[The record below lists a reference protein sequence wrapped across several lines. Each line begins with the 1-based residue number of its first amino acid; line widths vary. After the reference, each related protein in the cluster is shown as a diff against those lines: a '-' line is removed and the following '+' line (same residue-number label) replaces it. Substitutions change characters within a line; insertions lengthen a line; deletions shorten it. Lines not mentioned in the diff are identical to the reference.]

1 MVKFLRGSVSCQEG
15 KFRRSRRVPAAI
27 LASVSP
33 PDEQETKRTTAAP
46 AHRPARKARPE
57 GTFSRRTVLAAAA
70 AGGAGVAAARLLASR
85 NQTEGVVVPITG
97 GLANARGLDWVSP
110 LGNPT
115 AKAAHLLRRTT
126 FGYTPAELEQAQS
139 DGFAKTVDRLLETP
153 TAEPPELAGAEAAN
167 QVKGLPLFDFQLWW
181 VDHMLNSPTPFAER
195 MTLFWH
201 GHFTSDYRKV
211 GLQSPFLYWQN
222 LTWRRMALGDLR
234 TMLFQVTTDPA
245 MLRYLD
251 LGNST
256 GRAPNENYSRELME
270 LFSMGADTFNE
281 DDVRSGAK
289 ALAGWREPRT
299 PEMVQGQIEQT
310 IKNTGKPPATPPTAD
325 TVKTGVFDRNRA
337 FVGGVSFLGTTKQ
350 WDAESVIDQI
360 LKQDATAPYLV
371 RKLVTHFVTPT
382 PTDAY
387 VKKLSDGFRRS
398 GFSVKSLLR
407 DMFTSPEFVA
417 PSSYRALIK
426 SPMEFMVSTLKAL
439 RNPTLARL
447 VVNQSSGLGQA
458 LYDPPSVG
466 GWPQNESWVSS
477 NAMLTRT
484 NFVTA
489 AIQQTRQLP
498 PSDTAHAQFLDSTLG
513 PQTLKLLNEANDDKR
528 RWALLLVSPEFQL
541 K

>member
-1 MVKFLRGSVSCQEG
+1 MSRGQNRPNG
-15 KFRRSRRVPAAI
+15 GTRRAI
-27 LASVSP
+27 LAPVSP
-33 PDEQETKRTTAAP
+33 LDEQETKPQAAAP
-46 AHRPARKARPE
+46 ARKPVRKSRPE
-57 GTFSRRTVLAAAA
+57 GTFSRRTVLVAAA
-70 AGGAGVAAARLLASR
+70 AGGAGVAAARLLTAR
-85 NQTEGVVVPITG
+85 TPEGVIVPITG

-110 LGNPT
+110 LGNPN
-115 AKAAHLLRRTT
+115 AKVAHLLRRTT
-126 FGYTPAELEQAQS
+126 FGYTPPELEQAQS

-153 TAEPPELAGAEAAN
+153 AAEPPELAGAETAN
-167 QVKGLPLFDFQLWW
+167 QMKPLPLFDFQVWW

-211 GLQSPFLYWQN
+211 GTQAPFLYWQN
-222 LTWRRMALGDLR
+222 LTWRRMAMSDLK

-270 LFSMGADTFNE
+270 LFAMGADTFTE

-299 PEMVQGQIEQT
+299 PEIVQGQIEQT

-325 TVKTGVFDRNRA
+325 AVKTGVFERNRA
-337 FVGGVSFLGTTKQ
+337 FVGGVSFLGVTKQ

-360 LKQDATAPYLV
+360 LKQDVTAPYIV
-371 RKLVTHFVTPT
+371 RKLVTQFVAPT

-387 VKKLSDGFRRS
+387 VKRLADGFKRN
-398 GFSVKSLLR
+398 GFNVKSLLR
-407 DMFTSPEFVA
+407 DMFASPEFVA
-417 PSSYRALIK
+417 PTAYRALIK
-426 SPMEFMVSTLKAL
+426 SPMEFMVSTLKAI
-439 RNPTLARL
+439 RNPALTRLA
-447 VVNQSSGLGQA
+447 VSQSSGLGQA

-477 NAMLTRT
+477 NAMLART

-498 PSDTAHAQFLDSTLG
+498 PSDNAHAQFLDATLG

-528 RWALLLVSPEFQL
+528 RWSLLLVSPEFQL